1 MRYASNELIKMVQ
14 THREPNMI
22 IGACEWVALPELGI
36 QKLRARTDTG
46 AKSCALHASQI
57 ERFVAD
63 GRDRVRFRLHS
74 AHTRLDQWQ
83 MCQADLRG
91 VRVVRSSSGQPQER
105 FTIRTDIIIG
115 HNRWSVDITL
125 TNRAKMRYRMLL
137 GRSAMKDHALVYPSR
152 TFLQGK
158 PRLDSGEF

>member
-1 MRYASNELIKMVQ
+1 
-14 THREPNMI
+14 MI

-57 ERFVAD
+57 ERFVED

-74 AHTRLDQWQ
+74 GHTRLDQWQ
-83 MCQADLRG
+83 MCESELRG

-137 GRSAMKDHALVYPSR
+137 GRSAMKDHALVYPAR

-158 PRLDSGEF
+158 PRLDSGDF

>member
-1 MRYASNELIKMVQ
+1 MAQ

-36 QKLRARTDTG
+36 TRLRARTDTG

-57 ERFVAD
+57 ERFVEN
-63 GRDRVRFRLHS
+63 GIERVRFRLHQGHGQ
-74 AHTRLDQWQ
+74 AVRWQ
-83 MCQADLRG
+83 QCEADLRG
-91 VRVVRSSSGQPQER
+91 VRVVRSSSGQHQER
-105 FTIRTDIIIG
+105 VTIRTDIIIG

-137 GRSAMKDHALVYPSR
+137 GRSAMKDHALVYPAR

-158 PRLDSGEF
+158 PRLDSEDF